1 MAIQNI
7 NVGIIANDGTG
18 DDLREAFIKVNSN
31 FAELAAQ
38 TPEATTVIN
47 RLADS
52 ASRKGLFFTKNV
64 NELQFK
70 VLEAGTNVSFSS
82 SNDKIT
88 INSSGVVS
96 ILVFGDAGPNITI
109 GSTGVLELFGTGG
122 TETTVLSNGTTVQI
136 ESLLSNEST
145 PTLSATLTA
154 DGNDIVGVDVL
165 QGQNVQSLIYG
176 IDVRDRNSLIGFDM
190 GEITLDAAG
199 NETIQNLLDYFFYQ
213 NPIDMGT
220 FLAANN
226 DNLDQGAI

>member
-1 MAIQNI
+1 
-7 NVGIIANDGTG
+7 
-18 DDLREAFIKVNSN
+18 
-31 FAELAAQ
+31 
-38 TPEATTVIN
+38 
-47 RLADS
+47 
-52 ASRKGLFFTKNV
+52 V